1 MKISN
6 YEIEQRAQSTY
17 MKSETKSVAI
27 EVFEARP
34 PSNGVN
40 GEFIKLSLSEEA
52 LTGKIEDTV
61 DLFHLSEEDQAKI
74 RLLEKLIEALTGK
87 EFKFNQVV
95 KLKGN
100 EGKNPEPKRAAPSM
114 VMPNNNGN
122 GNSSRA
128 FGISI
133 RTASELS
140 ESESMQ
146 FSSKGVIQ
154 TSDGRTI
161 DFKLNFEMSRSYYEK
176 SEMHIQIGE
185 RLQDPIVLNFDGKG
199 IAFGEDSIEMDIN
212 LDGEVDYFRMLASG
226 SGFLALDKNNNGT
239 VDDGSE
245 LFGPKTGSGFG
256 ELAEYDEDQ
265 NNWIDETDEIFRE
278 LKIWSVNPQGV
289 KTLVGLKDAGVGAI
303 FIGHVSSQYQ
313 IKEGSELLAK
323 IRETGTYLRENGL
336 AGTIHEIDLKI

>member
-27 EVFEARP
+27 EVFEARIP
-34 PSNGVN
+34 ENGNN

-61 DLFHLSEEDQAKI
+61 DLFHLSEEDLAKI

-87 EFKFNQVV
+87 TFKFSQVV
-95 KLKGN
+95 KQKGN
-100 EGKNPEPKRAAPSM
+100 EETSPAVKRAAPSM
-114 VMPNNNGN
+114 VMPNSSGN

-133 RTASELS
+133 RSTHERS
-140 ESESMQ
+140 ESESMK
-146 FSSKGVIQ
+146 FSSNGVIQ

-185 RLQDPIVLNFDGKG
+185 RLQDPLVINLDGKG
-199 IAFGEDSIEMDIN
+199 IAFGNDTIEMDIN
-212 LDGEVDYFRMLASG
+212 LDGKVDYFRMLAEG
-226 SGFLALDKNNNGT
+226 SGFLALDKNNNGII
-239 VDDGSE
+239 DDGSE

-256 ELAEYDEDQ
+256 ELAAYDEDQ
-265 NNWIDETDEIFRE
+265 NNWIDEADEIFRE
-278 LKIWSVNPQGV
+278 LKIWSVNQQGV
-289 KTLVGLKDAGVGAI
+289 KTLVGLKDAGVGGI

-313 IKEGSELLAK
+313 IKEGSELIAK
-323 IRETGTYLRENGL
+323 IRETGTYLKENGL

>member
-1 MKISN
+1 
-6 YEIEQRAQSTY
+6 
-17 MKSETKSVAI
+17 V
-27 EVFEARP
+27 
-34 PSNGVN
+34 
-40 GEFIKLSLSEEA
+40 
-52 LTGKIEDTV
+52 
-61 DLFHLSEEDQAKI
+61 
-74 RLLEKLIEALTGK
+74 
-87 EFKFNQVV
+87 
-95 KLKGN
+95 KGN
-100 EGKNPEPKRAAPSM
+100 EENRPASKRAEPSM
-114 VMPNNNGN
+114 VMPNNSGN
-122 GNSSRA
+122 GNSSKA

-133 RTASELS
+133 RTLHERSEN
-140 ESESMQ
+140 ESMQ

-185 RLQDPIVLNFDGKG
+185 RLQDPLVINLDGKG
-199 IAFGEDSIEMDIN
+199 IAFGDDSIEMDIN
-212 LDGEVDYFRMLASG
+212 LDGQVDYFRMLAEG
-226 SGFLALDKNNNGT
+226 SGFLVLDKNNNGI

-256 ELAEYDEDQ
+256 ELAVYDDDQ

-323 IRETGTYLRENGL
+323 IRETGTYLKENGL